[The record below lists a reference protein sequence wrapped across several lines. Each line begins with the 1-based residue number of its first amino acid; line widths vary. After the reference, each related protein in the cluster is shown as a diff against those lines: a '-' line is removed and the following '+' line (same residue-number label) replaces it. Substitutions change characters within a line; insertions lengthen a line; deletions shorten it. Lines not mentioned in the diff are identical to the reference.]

1 VFNFAAH
8 LPKIHMKR
16 DLSTEEKIKVA
27 AKKVFMT
34 KGFDGCS
41 VRDIAKEVGSNVAL
55 LNYYFR
61 SKEKLFELIFEG
73 AMSDFLQ
80 AMIAVFSSELSL
92 KEKVEQLIDKE
103 FSFFLE
109 HPELPMFILQSLHQN
124 KTDAP
129 MPSHFLEPIAKTGI
143 FEQFE
148 RAKANGEVRDIS
160 IRNVT
165 LLLMSNVHYPFMSKK
180 LTMQFHG
187 ISQAAFDEDLKKHKE
202 IVKELIT
209 NYLFISNPKA

>member
-1 VFNFAAH
+1 
-8 LPKIHMKR
+8 MKR
-16 DLSTEEKIKVA
+16 DLSTEEKIKAA

-80 AMIAVFSSELSL
+80 SMIAVFSSDLSL

-187 ISQAAFDEDLKKHKE
+187 ISQAEFDEDLKKHKE

>member
-8 LPKIHMKR
+8 LPKRHMKR
-16 DLSTEEKIKVA
+16 DLSTEEKIKAA

-80 AMIAVFSSELSL
+80 SMIAVFSSELSL

>member
-1 VFNFAAH
+1 MQRLCAKQ
-8 LPKIHMKR
+8 PMKR
-16 DLSTEEKIKVA
+16 DQSTEEKIKAA

-80 AMIAVFSSELSL
+80 SMIAVFSSELSL
-92 KEKVEQLIDKE
+92 KEKVSQLIDQE
-103 FSFFLE
+103 FDFFME

-129 MPSHFLEPIAKTGI
+129 MPSHFLEPIANTGI

-148 RAKANGEVRDIS
+148 QAKARGEIRDVS

-165 LLLMSNVHYPFMSKK
+165 MLLMSNVHYPFMSKK
-180 LTMQFHG
+180 LTKQFHG
-187 ISQAAFDEDLKKHKE
+187 ISTEEFDEDLKKHKE

>member
-1 VFNFAAH
+1 
-8 LPKIHMKR
+8 MKR
-16 DLSTEEKIKVA
+16 DLSTEEKIKAA

-73 AMSDFLQ
+73 AMSYFLQ
-80 AMIAVFSSELSL
+80 AMIAVFSSDLSL

-103 FSFFLE
+103 FTFFME

-129 MPSHFLEPIAKTGI
+129 MPSHFLEPIANTGI
-143 FEQFE
+143 FLQFE
-148 RAKANGEVRDIS
+148 KAKANGEVRDIS
-160 IRNVT
+160 IINVT
-165 LLLMSNVHYPFMSKK
+165 LLLMTNVHYPFMSKK
-180 LTMQFHG
+180 LTMQFHC
-187 ISQAAFDEDLKKHKE
+187 ISAEAFDEDLKKHKE
-202 IVKELIT
+202 IIKELIT
-209 NYLFISNPKA
+209 NYLFISNTKE

>member
-1 VFNFAAH
+1 MRRASQST
-8 LPKIHMKR
+8 HMKR
-16 DLSTEEKIKVA
+16 DQSTEEKIKAA

-80 AMIAVFSSELSL
+80 SMIAVFSSDLTL

-103 FSFFLE
+103 FSFFME

-124 KTDAP
+124 KTNAP
-129 MPSHFLEPIAKTGI
+129 MPSQFLEPIANTGI

-148 RAKANGEVRDIS
+148 QAKANGEIRDVS

-165 LLLMSNVHYPFMSKK
+165 MLLMSNVHYPFMSKN
-180 LTMQFHG
+180 LTKQFHG
-187 ISQAAFDEDLKKHKE
+187 ISTEIFEEDLKKHKE

-209 NYLFISNPKA
+209 NYLFKSNPKA

>member
-1 VFNFAAH
+1 
-8 LPKIHMKR
+8 MKR
-16 DLSTEEKIKVA
+16 DLSTEEKIKAA

-80 AMIAVFSSELSL
+80 SMIEVFSSNLTL
-92 KEKVEQLIDKE
+92 QEKLEQLIDKE
-103 FSFFLE
+103 FEFFME

-148 RAKANGEVRDIS
+148 LAKAKGEIRDIS
-160 IRNVT
+160 IRNMT
-165 LLLMSNVHYPFMSKK
+165 MLLMSNVHYPFMSKK
-180 LTMQFHG
+180 LTEQFHG
-187 ISQAAFDEDLKKHKE
+187 IDAEIFEADLIKHKA
-202 IVKELIT
+202 IVKELIIH
-209 NYLFISNPKA
+209 YLFISNPKA

>member
-1 VFNFAAH
+1 
-8 LPKIHMKR
+8 MKR
-16 DLSTEEKIKVA
+16 DQSTEEKIKAA

-80 AMIAVFSSELSL
+80 SMIAVFSSDLSL

-103 FSFFLE
+103 FSFFME

-124 KTDAP
+124 KTNAP
-129 MPSHFLEPIAKTGI
+129 MPSQFLEPIANTGI

-148 RAKANGEVRDIS
+148 QAKANGEIRDVS

-165 LLLMSNVHYPFMSKK
+165 MLLMSNVHYPFMSKN
-180 LTMQFHG
+180 LTKQFHG
-187 ISQAAFDEDLKKHKE
+187 ISTDQFEEDLKKHKE

>member
-1 VFNFAAH
+1 MRRASQ
-8 LPKIHMKR
+8 LTHMKR
-16 DLSTEEKIKVA
+16 DQSTEEKIKAA

-80 AMIAVFSSELSL
+80 SMIAVFSSDLTL

-103 FSFFLE
+103 FSFFME

-124 KTDAP
+124 KTNAP
-129 MPSHFLEPIAKTGI
+129 MPSQFLEPIANTGI

-148 RAKANGEVRDIS
+148 QAKASGEIRDVS

-165 LLLMSNVHYPFMSKK
+165 MLLMSNVHYPFMSKN
-180 LTMQFHG
+180 LTKQFHG
-187 ISQAAFDEDLKKHKE
+187 ISTETFEEDLKKHKE

>member
-1 VFNFAAH
+1 
-8 LPKIHMKR
+8 MKR
-16 DLSTEEKIKVA
+16 DQSTEEKIKAA

-80 AMIAVFSSELSL
+80 SMIAVFSSDLTL

-103 FSFFLE
+103 FSFFME

-124 KTDAP
+124 KTNAP
-129 MPSHFLEPIAKTGI
+129 MPSQFLEPIANTGI

-148 RAKANGEVRDIS
+148 QAKANGEIRDVS

-165 LLLMSNVHYPFMSKK
+165 MLLMSNVHYPFMSKN
-180 LTMQFHG
+180 LTKQFHG
-187 ISQAAFDEDLKKHKE
+187 ISTEIFEEDLKKHKE

-209 NYLFISNPKA
+209 NYLFKSNPKA

>member
-1 VFNFAAH
+1 
-8 LPKIHMKR
+8 MKR
-16 DLSTEEKIKVA
+16 DLSTEEKIKAA

-80 AMIAVFSSELSL
+80 SMIEVFSSNLTL
-92 KEKVEQLIDKE
+92 QEKLEQLIDKE
-103 FSFFLE
+103 FEFFME

-148 RAKANGEVRDIS
+148 LAKAKGEFRDIS
-160 IRNVT
+160 IRNMT
-165 LLLMSNVHYPFMSKK
+165 MLLMSNVHYPFMSKK
-180 LTMQFHG
+180 LTEQFHG
-187 ISQAAFDEDLKKHKE
+187 IDAEIFEADLIKHKA
-202 IVKELIT
+202 IVKELII
-209 NYLFISNPKA
+209 NYLFIPNPKA

>member
-1 VFNFAAH
+1 
-8 LPKIHMKR
+8 MKR
-16 DLSTEEKIKVA
+16 DQSTEEKIKAA

-80 AMIAVFSSELSL
+80 SMIAVFSSDLSL

-103 FSFFLE
+103 FSFFME

-124 KTDAP
+124 KTNAP
-129 MPSHFLEPIAKTGI
+129 MPSQFLEPIANTGI

-148 RAKANGEVRDIS
+148 QAKANGEIRDVS

-165 LLLMSNVHYPFMSKK
+165 MLLMSNVHYPFMSKN
-180 LTMQFHG
+180 LTKQFHG
-187 ISQAAFDEDLKKHKE
+187 ISTDQFEEDLKKHKE

-209 NYLFISNPKA
+209 NYLFIPNPKA

>member
-1 VFNFAAH
+1 MRRASQ
-8 LPKIHMKR
+8 LTHMKR
-16 DLSTEEKIKVA
+16 DQSTEEKIKAA

-80 AMIAVFSSELSL
+80 SMIAVFSSDLTL

-103 FSFFLE
+103 FSFFME

-124 KTDAP
+124 KTNAP
-129 MPSHFLEPIAKTGI
+129 MPSQFLEPIANTGI

-148 RAKANGEVRDIS
+148 QAKANGEIRDVS

-165 LLLMSNVHYPFMSKK
+165 MLLMSNVHYPFMSKN
-180 LTMQFHG
+180 LTKQFHG
-187 ISQAAFDEDLKKHKE
+187 ISTEIFEEDLKKHKE

-209 NYLFISNPKA
+209 NYLFKSNPKA

>member
-1 VFNFAAH
+1 
-8 LPKIHMKR
+8 MKR
-16 DLSTEEKIKVA
+16 DLSTEEKIKAA

-80 AMIAVFSSELSL
+80 SMIEVFSSNLTL
-92 KEKVEQLIDKE
+92 QEKLEQLIDKE
-103 FSFFLE
+103 FEFFME

-148 RAKANGEVRDIS
+148 LAKAKGEIRDIN
-160 IRNVT
+160 IRNMT
-165 LLLMSNVHYPFMSKK
+165 MLLMSNVHYPFMSKK
-180 LTMQFHG
+180 LTEQFHG
-187 ISQAAFDEDLKKHKE
+187 IDAEIFEADLIKHKA
-202 IVKELIT
+202 IVKELVI

>member
-1 VFNFAAH
+1 
-8 LPKIHMKR
+8 MKR